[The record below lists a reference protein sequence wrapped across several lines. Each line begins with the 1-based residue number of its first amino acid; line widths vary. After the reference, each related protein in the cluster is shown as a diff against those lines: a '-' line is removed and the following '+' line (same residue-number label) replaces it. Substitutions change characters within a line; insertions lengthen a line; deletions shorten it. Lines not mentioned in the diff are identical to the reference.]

1 MNSISFAMLL
11 EYLYQKFIVT
21 FILCLIGS
29 FIKESIG
36 GTTKPTRL
44 NPLRILVSALF
55 ASILMCAVVDY
66 IDLPF
71 SIYALIAVVVG
82 IWSPQLL
89 QTVMNAK
96 VMKRFTKNLFKQVS
110 DPIAKAAVA
119 TAEELEKKEKEEE
132 SKNKERDED
141 DKSPPETNDES

>member
-1 MNSISFAMLL
+1 MDSISFAMLL

-44 NPLRILVSALF
+44 NPLKILVSALF

-82 IWSPQLL
+82 IWSPQLV

-96 VMKRFTKNLFKQVS
+96 FMKRFTRNFFKQVS

-119 TAEELEKKEKEEE
+119 AAEELDKE
-132 SKNKERDED
+132 NKDED
-141 DKSPPETNDES
+141 EGDDESPPSEKPKDES